1 MRLFA
6 KAYPKSP
13 QPVDQLPW
21 GHVSLSIHAIETH
34 AKALIIPILG
44 IIIPNMGMNKIN
56 ISNALFSKAQQH
68 VLGLLYSQPDKG
80 FYTNEIIRLSK
91 SGTGAV
97 QRELAKLTAVGLV
110 TIKRV
115 GNQKH
120 YQANRAN
127 PLFSELRSLV
137 MKTFGLADIIRDAIT
152 PIAKHIHIAFIYG
165 SIAKQEDTA
174 ASDIDLMV
182 ISDTLSYAELFKL
195 LEETEIQLG
204 RKINPTFYSR
214 AEWIKKSKGGNHFVT
229 SLSKQP
235 KIFLIGTEDELAAI
249 G

>member
-1 MRLFA
+1 M
-6 KAYPKSP
+6 
-13 QPVDQLPW
+13 
-21 GHVSLSIHAIETH
+21 
-34 AKALIIPILG
+34 G
-44 IIIPNMGMNKIN
+44 INKIS

-68 VLGLLYSQPDKG
+68 ILGLLYSQPDKD

-97 QRELAKLTAVGLV
+97 QRELTKLTAAGLV
-110 TIKRV
+110 TIKQV

-120 YQANRAN
+120 YQANRAT
-127 PLFSELRSLV
+127 PLFSELRGLV
-137 MKTFGLADIIRDAIT
+137 VKTFGLADIVRDAIH
-152 PIAKHIHIAFIYG
+152 PVAKQIHIAFIYG

-174 ASDIDLMV
+174 TSDIDLMI

-204 RKINPTFYSR
+204 RKINPSFYSR
-214 AEWIKKSKGGNHFVT
+214 SEWAKKHKGSNHFIT
-229 SLSKQP
+229 SLTKQP
-235 KIFLIGTEDELAAI
+235 KIFLIGTEDELGAV